1 MNRDAEYQAATAEA
15 IGLWTEE
22 KARRDKAQGPVVVGP
37 PLAEMIWNARTA
49 VSLKYRAEAE
59 AAQREA
65 EARAAQEAQEAE
77 AALEV
82 APTVVPE
89 ATPEPAVTP
98 DVLKALMKL
107 IRATPPEIEGG

>member
-1 MNRDAEYQAATAEA
+1 MSDPELEAATAEA
-15 IGLWTEE
+15 TEQW
-22 KARRDKAQGPVVVGP
+22 RRAKQAQDSAKGPVVVGP
-37 PLAEMIWNARTA
+37 SLLAM
-49 VSLKYRAEAE
+49 VSAAQNEIMGRRLAEAE

-65 EARAAQEAQEAE
+65 EARAEQEAQEAE
-77 AALEV
+77 AALKV
-82 APTVVPE
+82 APTIVPE